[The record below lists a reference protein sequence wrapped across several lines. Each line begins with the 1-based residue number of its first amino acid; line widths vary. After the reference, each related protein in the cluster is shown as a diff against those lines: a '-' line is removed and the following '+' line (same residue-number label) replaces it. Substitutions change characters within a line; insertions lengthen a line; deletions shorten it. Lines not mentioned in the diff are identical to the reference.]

1 MEPQQQAPQTQSAK
15 VLMVDDD
22 QFLLSLYRKKG
33 ETSNVELQTASSGQ
47 EALEILQGGFM
58 PDIVALDVTMAGMSG
73 IEVLKY
79 MRANKLAPNARVVIL
94 SNTAD
99 ESVMAEAKEL
109 GAEKFVF
116 KASLLPSQV
125 FDELMSVVK

>member
-1 MEPQQQAPQTQSAK
+1 MEPQQQAPVASGTK

-33 ETSNVELQTASSGQ
+33 ETSHVELQTAASGQ
-47 EALEILQGGFM
+47 EALDILQGGFT
-58 PDIVALDVTMAGMSG
+58 PDIIALDVTMAGMSG
-73 IEVLKY
+73 IDTLRY